1 MICNKKYVRGQT
13 IFDHLTYNVTEIN
26 YKEHIPN
33 ILQRRYVEVYDNI
46 NKNINVRI
54 NSQGINIRAQ
64 L

>member
-13 IFDHLTYNVTEIN
+13 IFDHLTYNVNEIN

-54 NSQGINIRAQ
+54 NSRGINIRAQ